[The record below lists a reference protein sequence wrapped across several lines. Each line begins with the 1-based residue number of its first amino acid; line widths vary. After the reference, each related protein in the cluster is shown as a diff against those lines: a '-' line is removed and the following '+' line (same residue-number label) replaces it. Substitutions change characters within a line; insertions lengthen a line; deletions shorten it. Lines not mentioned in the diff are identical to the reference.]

1 MPFLRD
7 ARRTGAEAEDHRR
20 VREVL
25 LRLDPWSFWSVPLDA
40 SSGADY
46 AVVGTTGAFA
56 ISICELEG
64 YAEPAGSG
72 LRVGETKVD
81 GFRAL
86 RQAARTLRGQLSNA
100 SVFTDVEPVL
110 CLTRAVAG
118 APRTVRAVRV
128 MRFEDLATEIGGRER
143 TLDLGTA
150 KNGAMAL
157 GTPLPRVSGARTEDE
172 EPPG

>member
-1 MPFLRD
+1 VSFLSGGGRS
-7 ARRTGAEAEDHRR
+7 GAEAEDHRR
-20 VREVL
+20 VREAL
-25 LRLDPWSFWSVPLDA
+25 FRLDPWSFWSVPLDD

-56 ISICELEG
+56 IAICALEG

-72 LRVGETKVD
+72 LRIGETKVD
-81 GFRAL
+81 SFRAL
-86 RQAARTLRGQLSNA
+86 RQVARTLRGRLSDA
-100 SVFTDVEPVL
+100 SVFTDVQPVL
-110 CLTRAVAG
+110 CLTRAIAG

-143 TLDLGTA
+143 TLDFGTA

-157 GTPLPRVSGARTEDE
+157 GTPLPRVSGARSEDE